1 MITYFKNVAS
11 EMKKVTWLSWAQTNR
26 ETIAVIA
33 MSVLFGVLIGA
44 FDWVLKQGV
53 NFLVAH

>member
-11 EMKKVTWLSWAQTNR
+11 EMKKVTWLSFDQTVK
-26 ETIAVIA
+26 ETVAVLA
-33 MSVLFGVLIGA
+33 MSIMFGLLIGA

-53 NFLVAH
+53 NFLLAH